1 MPTTGLGQAHESI
14 PREPREAEPRSE
26 AGQKAVAAITPAL
39 TPTDCPVCGDADAE
53 PTAVCSDSEHPDAG
67 EAFLAL
73 RCSECGSVYLSP
85 APANGAAFRST
96 GLSVPAGFSR
106 PAQRVMSAARGL
118 DPALVVTLSRK
129 SEATIDASRLG
140 REHYQIVILDSTLEY
155 SQVPL
160 ALLASLR
167 ESLRRSGQVVLVL
180 KNLASPSFRYF
191 GGRHW
196 AGYDFPR
203 QRAVYS
209 IEGIRRLAGRS
220 GLEVQSVSSASDPGC
235 WVESCRRALS
245 DWQVPGWVVS
255 RFTNTSLL
263 SRAIFGIL
271 EGMLRWRGKGALLV
285 VRLERAGEE

>member
-14 PREPREAEPRSE
+14 PRGPREVEPQSQV
-26 AGQKAVAAITPAL
+26 GQKPVAAITPAL
-39 TPTDCPVCGDADAE
+39 TPTDCPVCGDAEAE
-53 PTAVCSDSEHPDAG
+53 PIAVCSDSEHPEGG

-85 APANGAAFRST
+85 APANGAVF
-96 GLSVPAGFSR
+96 LPAGLSR
-106 PAQRVMSAARGL
+106 PAQRVRSGAAGL
-118 DPALVVTLSRK
+118 DPARVVTLSREI
-129 SEATIDASRLG
+129 EARIDGGRLG
-140 REHYQIVILDSTLEY
+140 REHYDLVILDGTLEY
-155 SQVPL
+155 SQDPP

-167 ESLRRSGQVVLVL
+167 ESLRPSGQVVLVL
-180 KNLASPSFRYF
+180 KNLASPSFGYF

-220 GLEVQSVSSASDPGC
+220 GLEVRSISSASSPGC

-245 DWQVPGWVVS
+245 DWQVPRWVVG
-255 RFTNTSLL
+255 RFTNTSFL
-263 SRAIFGIL
+263 SRAILGAL

-285 VRLERAGEE
+285 VTLQRAGEE